1 MSLRIDTETRYEKT
15 ITIVPTLVGSNRNS
29 VCNFIKNPL
38 YYKEGM
44 VDFCISER
52 NVSGTESGQPEN
64 MDGFIVI
71 VRKEDSA

>member
-52 NVSGTESGQPEN
+52 KEMFLERSLDNRKIWMVS
-64 MDGFIVI
+64 
-71 VRKEDSA
+71 